1 MARVAVLGGSG
12 LYDPRSSGKYGGSG
26 ASRGRR
32 ILPRRSRRST
42 PEDHLAHAHQLD
54 TVGTATSSIQE
65 LYDIYKIACGG
76 SNCNLA
82 DNVTWPILSSAAQTK
97 YGFTPQFFQ
106 FDQDGLVFGVSN
118 DPGL

>member
-1 MARVAVLGGSG
+1 
-12 LYDPRSSGKYGGSG
+12 
-26 ASRGRR
+26 
-32 ILPRRSRRST
+32 
-42 PEDHLAHAHQLD
+42 
-54 TVGTATSSIQE
+54 VGTATSSIQE

-118 DPGL
+118 DPCSATEPLCRSLVWSHSWPGF